1 MVPASPSLVLS
12 GGGARAA
19 YQVGFL
25 RGLVRQ
31 FPTATFPVIT
41 GVSAGAINAAHLANC
56 TKPTPESVERL
67 VELWR
72 SLTVDQVFRTDL
84 LSLGS
89 HMVTWALRLIS
100 GGRVRFGSSSFRGML
115 DTLPLRE
122 FLQRALA
129 TPDGRLHGITENLRS
144 GRLDAIG
151 ITTTNYGTGQ
161 SVTWV
166 EGRDV
171 VDWERPGRRSRLTA
185 LTVDHVLASCALP
198 LLFPGVKIE
207 QRWHGDGGV
216 QLTAP
221 LSPALHLGSDR
232 ILAVSTSYNPTSA
245 EADNPTT
252 EGYPPPATIVG
263 LLLDA
268 IFLDML
274 DCDAQVLRRT
284 NRMIRLVPDI
294 SSTNLRPV
302 ELLLVRPSQDLGLLA
317 NDYEHEL
324 PAVFR
329 FMMRGLGTER
339 TRRGNLL
346 ATLLFQ
352 PGYIARL
359 LEIGERD
366 AMDRHDQ
373 IARFLAVSGAREEAR
388 PLA

>member
-1 MVPASPSLVLS
+1 MLS

-56 TKPTPESVERL
+56 TKAAPESVERL
-67 VELWR
+67 VELWA
-72 SLTVDQVFRTDL
+72 SLTVEQVFRTDL
-84 LSLGS
+84 LSIGS
-89 HMVTWALRLIS
+89 HMLTWALRLIS
-100 GGRVRFGSSSFRGML
+100 GDRFGSRSSAFRGML
-115 DTLPLRE
+115 DTKPLRQ
-122 FLQRALA
+122 FLHRALE
-129 TPDGRLHGITENLRS
+129 TPDGRLRGIEENLRS
-144 GRLDAIG
+144 GWLDAIG
-151 ITTTNYGTGQ
+151 ITTTNYATGQ

-171 VDWERPGRRSRLTA
+171 VDWERPGRRSRLTT

-198 LLFPGVKIE
+198 LLFPGVRIE

-216 QLTAP
+216 QLNAP

-232 ILAVSTSYNPTSA
+232 ILAVSTRYTPTSA
-245 EADNPTT
+245 EADHPTT

-274 DCDAQVLRRT
+274 DSDAQVLRRI
-284 NRMIRLVPDI
+284 NSVIRLAPDI
-294 SSTNLRPV
+294 GGSKLRPV
-302 ELLLVRPSQDLGLLA
+302 DLLLVRPSQDLGLLA
-317 NDYEHEL
+317 NEYEHEL
-324 PAVFR
+324 PSVFR

-339 TRRGNLL
+339 TRRADLI

-359 LEIGERD
+359 IEIGERD
-366 AMDRHDQ
+366 AIDRHDQ
-373 IARFLAVSGAREEAR
+373 IARFLSAPGAGEESG
-388 PLA
+388 PSG